1 MGVENR
7 CLQGITLARIQIRKD
22 KIRIVYV
29 QNNEM
34 KLNNVFLS
42 FFFNLLYVEKNSSL
56 KIFDEFIRGWVSFEK
71 FGSRRWVD

>member
-29 QNNEM
+29 ENNEM

-42 FFFNLLYVEKNSSL
+42 FFFNLLYVEKNS
-56 KIFDEFIRGWVSFEK
+56 
-71 FGSRRWVD
+71 

>member
-29 QNNEM
+29 ENNEM

>member
-29 QNNEM
+29 ENNEM

-56 KIFDEFIRGWVSFEK
+56 KIFDEFIRG
-71 FGSRRWVD
+71 